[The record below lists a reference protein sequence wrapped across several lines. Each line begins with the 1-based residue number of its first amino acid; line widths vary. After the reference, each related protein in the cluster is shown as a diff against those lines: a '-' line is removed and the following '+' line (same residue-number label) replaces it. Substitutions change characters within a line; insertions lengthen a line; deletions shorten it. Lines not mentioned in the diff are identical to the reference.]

1 MNNLTRHR
9 IGGARDLLLGA
20 SNSPRLLVRGR
31 SPRVPD
37 PEQAMCAAVPAPVP
51 CTRAR
56 TVQGTGPEAGE
67 PRDAPGT
74 DGSVQRFVERR
85 GQGVGLFALLLLLA
99 ACQGASN
106 VTYDRQ
112 RCEIDGR
119 AVTIAEVEAQQEQ
132 VGHHLLARQPIH
144 TAVVVAILL
153 LASLGYLDKLALLI
167 AARRSS
173 APSFA
178 ERVRAALERHRP
190 HPVRYFGIV
199 SGAMLL
205 VVVGAGLYVY
215 LDADKRVSERA
226 LQQLQFCHLALAGA
240 EAQEAL
246 ERQRSN
252 LEQLRSTAGSIKALV
267 DGLPP
272 AEQKKA
278 EALLQQLHV
287 AVGNQSRILDEEGA
301 VAQAV
306 AAGSEEARKDFDEL
320 RAGIDGLK
328 GLPERL
334 SGVAS
339 QVDRLEA
346 RLRLDATSERETPA
360 ALGAAIAALH
370 KQSDEATARLLGVDC
385 SAARLPSGGTV
396 GEALAALVSRPA
408 PVCKCECQPLPC
420 AEEKAPAAQSPE
432 VKLQEPSGSA
442 SETR

>member
-1 MNNLTRHR
+1 M
-9 IGGARDLLLGA
+9 
-20 SNSPRLLVRGR
+20 
-31 SPRVPD
+31 
-37 PEQAMCAAVPAPVP
+37 
-51 CTRAR
+51 
-56 TVQGTGPEAGE
+56 
-67 PRDAPGT
+67 
-74 DGSVQRFVERR
+74 
-85 GQGVGLFALLLLLA
+85 
-99 ACQGASN
+99 N

-119 AVTIAEVEAQQEQ
+119 AVTIAEVEAQQAQ
-132 VGHHLLARQPIH
+132 VGHHLLARQPVH

-173 APSFA
+173 GPSFS

-215 LDADKRVSERA
+215 LDADKRASERA
-226 LQQLQFCHLALAGA
+226 LQQLQFCHLALVGA

-252 LEQLRSTAGSIKALV
+252 LEQLRSTASSIKALV

-278 EALLQQLHV
+278 EALLEQLHL
-287 AVGNQSRILDEEGA
+287 AADNQSRILDEEGA

-346 RLRLDATSERETPA
+346 RLRLDATSETETPTT
-360 ALGAAIAALH
+360 LGAAIAALR
-370 KQSDEATARLLGVDC
+370 KQGDAATARLLGVDC
-385 SAARLPSGGTV
+385 SAARLPTGMTV
-396 GEALAALVSRPA
+396 GEALATLASRPA

-420 AEEKAPAAQSPE
+420 AEVEAPAALPPE
-432 VKLQEPSGSA
+432 VKLQAPSESA
-442 SETR
+442 SETK